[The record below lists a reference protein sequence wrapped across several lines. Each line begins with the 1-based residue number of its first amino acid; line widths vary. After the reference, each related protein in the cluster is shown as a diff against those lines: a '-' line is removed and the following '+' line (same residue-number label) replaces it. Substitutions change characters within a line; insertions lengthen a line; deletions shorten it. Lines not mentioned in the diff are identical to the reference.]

1 MAETTTGGTTMRNI
15 IGWTAASVGGALG
28 WWLGKFAGVPLA
40 VILSVLGGAVGLF
53 YGYRWFD
60 ENLK

>member
-1 MAETTTGGTTMRNI
+1 MRNI
-15 IGWTAASVGGALG
+15 IGLTAASLGGVLG
-28 WWLGKFAGVPLA
+28 WWLGKFVGVPLA
-40 VILSVLGGAVGLF
+40 LLLSVLAGAAGLF